1 MTLASATS
9 GRHLPV
15 ESGVRLVGW
24 PWRASLLVLAVGAV
38 LDLLLA
44 VGGGSP
50 TWPVALLLFVVV
62 SFVAVRALRAGGERL
77 FAAAGRAAALSL
89 TGSVGLVIASV
100 VNKRWAATDF
110 GLVEGAA
117 LTLVLVACWRR
128 AVGRQRIST
137 ALVALAVVALPL
149 RLGWSLDVVPFL
161 LAALAVS
168 AVAAATGSALRA
180 TDVSHRSAVS
190 VMRRVEREEMA
201 RELHDVVAH
210 HVTGMVVL
218 TQAARAV
225 LERPAGGEQGS
236 PAPPGP
242 VADPRLDD
250 ALASVER
257 AGAEA
262 LRSLRTMVTVL
273 RSSDS
278 DGGEAPLEP
287 APSGMDLVEVVRRFR
302 DSGAAVS
309 VELSVEPSVPALP
322 APVQAAVH
330 RVVQES
336 LTNAARYA
344 RGAAWVRVG
353 LTQTPTLA
361 VVTIRDSGGR
371 GDEAAGSDWAAWSG
385 GFGIVGMRERVGVLG
400 GSLEAGPERDGG
412 WTVRAQVPL

>member
-1 MTLASATS
+1 MTLASPKS
-9 GRHLPV
+9 GHHSPV
-15 ESGVRLVGW
+15 ESEPRLVGW
-24 PWRASLLVLAVGAV
+24 PWRASLLVFAVGAA
-38 LDLLLA
+38 LDLLLS

-50 TWPVALLLFVVV
+50 AWPVALVLIAVV
-62 SFVAVRALRAGGERL
+62 SVIAVRGLRAGGPRL
-77 FAAAGRAAALSL
+77 FTAAVQAAALSL
-89 TGSVGLVIASV
+89 AGSIGLGIAGV
-100 VNKRWAATDF
+100 VKRWAATDF

-128 AVGRQRIST
+128 AVGRRRIIT
-137 ALVALAVVALPL
+137 ALVALAVLALPL
-149 RLGWSLDVVPFL
+149 RLGWSLDVVPFS
-161 LAALAVS
+161 LAAVVVG
-168 AVAAATGSALRA
+168 AVAAATGSVLRA
-180 TDVSHRSAVS
+180 TDISHQFAVNT
-190 VMRRVEREEMA
+190 MRRAEREEMA

-225 LERPAGGEQGS
+225 LESPTGGERRSPTAPGS
-236 PAPPGP
+236 I
-242 VADPRLDD
+242 ADPRLDD

-262 LRSLRTMVTVL
+262 LTSLRTMVAVL

-278 DGGEAPLEP
+278 DEGDAPLEP
-287 APSGMDLVEVVRRFR
+287 ALSGMDLVEVVGRFR
-302 DSGAAVS
+302 DSGAAGRVD
-309 VELSVEPSVPALP
+309 LTVEPSVHALP

-344 RGAAWVRVG
+344 RGAEWVRIG
-353 LTQTPTLA
+353 LTRTPTLA
-361 VVTIRDSGGR
+361 VVTVRDSGGR
-371 GDEAAGSDWAAWSG
+371 DEAAESDWAAWSG